1 MSYGCSSSTVT
12 RMKMLLEFLIFEL
25 GISLQPLRQYY
36 TKYEKWVTH
45 NWLKTLWEK
54 LDMFNVILN
63 FHIVLLV
70 MAWE

>member
-1 MSYGCSSSTVT
+1 
-12 RMKMLLEFLIFEL
+12 MKMLLEFLIFEL
-25 GISLQPLRQYY
+25 GISLQPLRQSY